1 MANGYDPAAFD
12 IVREEYRDFDPRDLP
27 EREYERELPDRL
39 REDDRD
45 RDLPRALMEV
55 INNDMITVTEEMLP
69 IINDPDI
76 IVDSRGRPA
85 RRVSGRDVIRS
96 SGQFSRANIMPN
108 LPGKRTKKKRKVST
122 YQKEFGRQLKKL
134 KAKHP
139 RTKITRLMKRAHSAT
154 RKALK

>member
-1 MANGYDPAAFD
+1 MVSGYDPAAFD
-12 IVREEYRDFDPRDLP
+12 IVREEFRDFDIRDMPEREFERDLP
-27 EREYERELPDRL
+27 DRM

-134 KAKHP
+134 KVKHP

>member
-1 MANGYDPAAFD
+1 MANGYDPSSFD
-12 IVREEYRDFDPRDLP
+12 IVREEYRDFDPRDRP
-27 EREYERELPDRL
+27 EREFERELPDRI

-134 KAKHP
+134 KATHP